1 MINKW
6 RILPQDDQLIV
17 SFDQRMPDG
26 RRKGYKIDDEDRMYQ
41 ATKEW
46 EAMPLKNIASLNN
59 LAKRCFLNAFVLIVI
74 LPIHVVKRKRDFIS
88 LQGYLIVIT
97 G

>member
-1 MINKW
+1 MFNEHPVSDINKW

-17 SFDQRMPDG
+17 SFNQRMPDG

-59 LAKRCFLNAFVLIVI
+59 LAKRCFLMRLF
-74 LPIHVVKRKRDFIS
+74 
-88 LQGYLIVIT
+88 
-97 G
+97 